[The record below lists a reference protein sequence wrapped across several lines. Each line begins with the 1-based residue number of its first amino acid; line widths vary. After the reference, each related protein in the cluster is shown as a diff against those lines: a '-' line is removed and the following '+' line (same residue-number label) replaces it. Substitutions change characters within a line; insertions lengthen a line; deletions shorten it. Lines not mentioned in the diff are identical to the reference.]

1 MSNEE
6 LLARFE
12 RYLAAVLNKMSL
24 LALNIQQKT
33 ATQSDAMRRCL
44 GYVNRADRFL
54 HSGSSVPDAPHLPP
68 MNPEGTKQEAL
79 AVVESYAA
87 SHTLRRMTQND
98 CSLYR
103 EGSFKHD
110 ALEIFFDF
118 LQFLKATGVNP

>member
-12 RYLAAVLNKMSL
+12 RYLAAVLNKMR
-24 LALNIQQKT
+24 ALNIQQKT

-44 GYVNRADRFL
+44 GYVYRADRFL
-54 HSGSSVPDAPHLPP
+54 HTGSSVPDAPHLPP

-103 EGSFKHD
+103 EGSFKRD
-110 ALEIFFDF
+110 VLEIFFDF